1 VEDPIAEWNNR
12 VFGLI
17 WDENDDLTITD
28 EPIGNP
34 VYINVQTMAALFMS
48 YKRPSYLYR
57 IERLKTD
64 KETLRTLE
72 RIIPDQEA
80 YFSDYF

>member
-1 VEDPIAEWNNR
+1 
-12 VFGLI
+12 
-17 WDENDDLTITD
+17 
-28 EPIGNP
+28 
-34 VYINVQTMAALFMS
+34 MS